1 VEEPG
6 FLDRFRIFLHSRE
19 FRFMEKWIPLA
30 IIIGFLSGLGAVAFE
45 LVLEEVYELFL
56 YGIAG
61 FREPPTGIESLRY
74 VMPTPNPLL
83 LAASLG
89 LGAFLSAAISLALA
103 PEAGGEGTDAAI
115 EAYHY
120 KDGQIRARVP
130 FVKLLTSSLTIGSG
144 GSAGKEGPIA
154 QIGGGFGAALIDLLH
169 LTPKDR
175 RLALAIGMGSGIGA
189 IFKAP
194 FGGALLSSELFYISD
209 FEPEALPPAFIAS
222 IVSYGVFAWV
232 FGLHPMFVIPDLSG
246 LVAELNSPEMLV
258 IFGLLGLVNG
268 LLGFIYIFT
277 YESVEGFFQKLPIP
291 RIAKPVLGA
300 VLVALIGWFAPQVL
314 GGGYGWIQ
322 LLLLDDTRYFPL
334 LLLAALPFLKILAT
348 SITIGSGGSGGVFAP
363 TLVIGSFT
371 GALFWTLLKQYIPGF
386 NLPLAPFVVLGMMS
400 YLGGAGKVPISVILM
415 VSEMTNG
422 YVLFAPSLISTT
434 IAYVVTG
441 DMSIFP
447 SQVYSRGES
456 PAHEESRLGLLH
468 ILIRRVGITHPIF
481 TGTRVKEAMV
491 KPVLVFRCSDTV
503 ASAIARALRTPHRT
517 FPVVDDQG
525 RFIGLVEL
533 QDLLELPEDRLD
545 MELCYIGL
553 HRIPTITPDATLKEA
568 IDRMFDYE
576 SDRLAVVD
584 PEGRLLGLLTVK
596 EIIRLFA
603 HRKISVSSRRR
614 RGGAGEQ

>member
-1 VEEPG
+1 LEERIGP
-6 FLDRFRIFLHSRE
+6 LERFRIFLHSRE
-19 FRFMEKWIPLA
+19 FRFMEKWIPLS

-45 LVLEEVYELFL
+45 LILEKVYDIFL

-61 FREPPTGIESLRY
+61 FYEPPTGIESLRY
-74 VMPTPNPLL
+74 VMPRPSLPLL
-83 LAASLG
+83 VVSLA

-115 EAYHY
+115 EAFHY
-120 KDGQIRARVP
+120 KDAQIRARVP
-130 FVKLLTSSLTIGSG
+130 FVKLFTSSLTIGSG

-232 FGLHPMFVIPDLSG
+232 FSLRPMFVIPDLSG
-246 LVAELNSPEMLV
+246 LVAELNSPLMLL

-268 LLGFIYIFT
+268 LLGFVYIFT
-277 YESVEGFFQKLPIP
+277 YQAVEGFFEKLPAP
-291 RIAKPVLGA
+291 RLLKPVLGA
-300 VLVALIGWFAPQVL
+300 ALVAALGWYAPQIL

-322 LLLLDDTRYFPL
+322 LLLLDDLRYFPIYL
-334 LLLAALPFLKILAT
+334 LLLLPFLKILAT
-348 SITIGSGGSGGVFAP
+348 SLTIGSGGSGGVFAP

-371 GALFWTLLKQYIPGF
+371 GALFWSLLKLYMPGF

-468 ILIRRVGITHPIF
+468 ILIRRVGIDHPLF
-481 TGTRVKEAMV
+481 TRTRVKEAMV
-491 KPVLVFRCSDTV
+491 KPILVFRCSDTV
-503 ASAIARALRTPHRT
+503 ADAISRALRTPHRT

-525 RFIGLVEL
+525 RFLGLVEL

-545 MELCYIGL
+545 IELCYVDI
-553 HRIPTITPDATLKEA
+553 HKIPTIEADATLRDA

-584 PEGRLLGLLTVK
+584 GEGRLLGLLTVK

-603 HRKISVSSRRR
+603 HRKLSVRERRR
-614 RGGAGEQ
+614 RRPG